1 MVCRMDRMQ
10 GFVETGLA
18 TAGRALQAAGDRA
31 GLHLAPD
38 TLTRTAARRLRSSLR
53 AIETLVR
60 RLLVLIAASLEL
72 EDRKGPASPARD
84 SQSPARLP
92 GRRARVFELMP
103 PATFDPE
110 AFQRMAATPAQAQH
124 RNYTGIRLLLD
135 RFHTLRAVIEDPA
148 RAARRMARLLARE
161 KEAGALKPICMP
173 QERLYRFDA
182 EFGLIAAA
190 LPGLVSEVLPAWYD
204 TG

>member
-1 MVCRMDRMQ
+1 MVRCMERMQ

-18 TAGRALQAAGDRA
+18 AAGRALQAAGDRA

-38 TLTRTAARRLRSSLR
+38 TLTRPVARRLRSSLR
-53 AIETLVR
+53 VIETLVR

-72 EDRKGPASPARD
+72 EDRNRSARPVRD
-84 SQSPARLP
+84 RQTSAPVP
-92 GRRARVFELMP
+92 GRRACVFELMP
-103 PATFDPE
+103 PATFDPATFE
-110 AFQRMAATPAQAQH
+110 RMDATAAHAPHQ
-124 RNYTGIRLLLD
+124 NYTGIRLLLD

-161 KEAGALKPICMP
+161 KEAGALKPICLP
-173 QERLYRFDA
+173 QERLHRFDP

-190 LPGLVSEVLPAWYD
+190 LPGLVAEVLPVWYD